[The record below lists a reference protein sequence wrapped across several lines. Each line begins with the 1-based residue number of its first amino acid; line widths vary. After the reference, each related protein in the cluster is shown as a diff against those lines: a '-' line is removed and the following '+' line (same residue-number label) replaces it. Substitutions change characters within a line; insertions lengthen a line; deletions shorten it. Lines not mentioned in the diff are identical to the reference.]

1 MLYFSAVWLYQSSIN
16 VEIHSWII
24 PLSTGLGH
32 VIIRMILNY
41 KFFSSIWLRNLRT
54 LWIEKIFSVFG
65 ALYFEKNATFG
76 QIMKKSHIFRV
87 QDDPSLILYLWSLP
101 GLKKS
106 RRDKWIW
113 TKKKGR
119 RMSLL
124 LYVGYYYTI
133 CSWGVWHCLQD
144 DERCLAGIFK
154 SWLMWVQNLQPHGG
168 GL

>member
-1 MLYFSAVWLYQSSIN
+1 MLYFSTVWLYQSSIN

-54 LWIEKIFSVFG
+54 LWIEKWFSVFG
-65 ALYFEKNATFG
+65 ALYFEKKYPTFG

-113 TKKKGR
+113 TKKRFEECHCFYMWGTTI
-119 RMSLL
+119 
-124 LYVGYYYTI
+124 LYVVEE
-133 CSWGVWHCLQD
+133 C
-144 DERCLAGIFK
+144 GIVYK
-154 SWLMWVQNLQPHGG
+154 MMRDA
-168 GL
+168 